1 MGTACGRVATNLG
14 GFMARPSFQAAP
26 GTRDL
31 LSPDT
36 DRWRVFT
43 ELFAAEAGR
52 AGFGQIVPPMFEDA
66 GVFTRLGEASDVVSK
81 ELYDFEDKGGRQIAL
96 RPEFTASVCRAFA
109 QNRQLTPWKTW
120 YVGSAFRYDK
130 PQKGRYRQFDQVGAE
145 VIGTHDPDVDVEL
158 IALAVHFY
166 ESLGLS
172 VGGRASEQSGP
183 SGVTLLLNSL
193 GDKADRPAY
202 LAALTEYFGAADGLS
217 DQSRTTLEV
226 NPLRVLDSKRPQ
238 DAEIVAA
245 APVLADFISEDAA
258 AAFERVKAGL
268 DSLGIGYEVAP
279 RLVRGLDYYTRTT
292 FEFAANALDSAQ
304 NALGGGGRYDGLVA
318 DLGGPDEPGVGFA
331 LGIDRT
337 LIACDEAGIFA
348 APNTDVEVWVVATT
362 GGLDGLEIA
371 DELRKAG
378 IRADRSFDHRSMK
391 AQMKAANR
399 SGAAVAVIVGEGEAE
414 AGTVSVRPMR
424 GEGDRI
430 DTQQREV
437 SRSDMIGT
445 IKELLL
451 P

>member
-1 MGTACGRVATNLG
+1 
-14 GFMARPSFQAAP
+14 MARPSFQAAP

-36 DRWRVFT
+36 DRWRLFT
-43 ELFAAEAGR
+43 ALFAEEAAR

-81 ELYDFEDKGGRQIAL
+81 ELYDFEDKGGRRIAL
-96 RPEFTASVCRAFA
+96 RPEFTASVCRAYA

-145 VIGTHDPDVDVEL
+145 VIGSHDPDLDIEL
-158 IALAVHFY
+158 IALASRFY
-166 ESLGLS
+166 ERVGLTTTQGQPNS
-172 VGGRASEQSGP
+172 
-183 SGVTLLLNSL
+183 VTLMLNSL

-202 LAALTEYFGAADGLS
+202 LAALQSHFQANLGELS
-217 DQSRTTLEV
+217 EQSAKTLEL
-226 NPLRVLDSKRPQ
+226 NPLRVLDSKRRE
-238 DAEIVAA
+238 DAELVAA
-245 APVLADFISEDAA
+245 APILSDFISDEAG
-258 AAFERVKAGL
+258 AAFERVQAGL
-268 DSLGIGYEVAP
+268 AALNIPFTIAP

-292 FEFAANALDSAQ
+292 FEFAATSLDAAQ
-304 NALGGGGRYDGLVA
+304 NAVGGGGRYDGLVA

-337 LIACDEAGIFA
+337 LLACDEASVFA
-348 APNTDVEVWVVATT
+348 APDTAVDVWVVSTT
-362 GGLDGLEIA
+362 GDLDGLAIT
-371 DELRKAG
+371 DELRRAG
-378 IRADRSFDHRSMK
+378 LRVDRSFDHRSMK

-399 SGAAVAVIVGEGEAE
+399 SGAAVAVIVGDDEAA
-414 AGTVSVRPMR
+414 AGTVSVRSMR
-424 GEGDRI
+424 SDRQSDDRPQFEI
-430 DTQQREV
+430 
-437 SRSDMIGT
+437 SRSEMVGP